1 MSAFDFENGELILV
15 DKPLNWTSFDVVGK
29 IRNSTRIK
37 KIKVGHAGT
46 LDPLATGLLIICTG
60 KLTKKVDEFLA
71 EEKEYTGTI
80 TLGATTPS
88 YDLETEINHT
98 FPTDHITEEMIAEAA
113 KTFEG
118 EIEQVSPLYSALR
131 IDGERAYHKARRGEE
146 VKMKARKVRIEA
158 FEVTKIEMPIIHFR
172 IVCSKGTYIRSIAHD
187 IGKILQSGS
196 HLSSLRR
203 TRSGNFKIEDA
214 WNLESLIEKIK
225 TERFEKEKL
234 ENNS

>member
-225 TERFEKEKL
+225 TERFEKEKI